1 MDIEEYLD
9 KAENPLA
16 IVSDLI
22 EDFCGEYEENPL
34 EIAHQN
40 NRAKIEDLDYIEAD
54 DLLIDT
60 LCSADLYIYNIYK
73 GREKYAGNKE
83 AASESS
89 SRVSDCD

>member
-1 MDIEEYLD
+1 MNIEEYLNN
-9 KAENPLA
+9 AENPIA

-22 EDFCGEYEENPL
+22 EDFCSEYEENPL

-40 NRAKIEDLDYIEAD
+40 NRVKIEDLDYIEAD

-60 LCSADLYIYNIYK
+60 LCSSDLYIYNYYK
-73 GREKYAGNKE
+73 EREKYAGSKE